1 MNDGTFYDIHMHA
14 LNLSHPYLL
23 AFIQR
28 LKIHRYLL
36 LNAILGPLASWLVG
50 KNLDK
55 IKNLLAVM
63 ENDIGSFF
71 LLMED
76 YLRKDGGTPLM
87 RDGKLHI
94 GGNVYSKVVLTPLMM
109 DFGYKDIKDNPNTYY
124 NELSRKPIVEQVVD
138 VFNGIRKYRDARP
151 DGLFEI
157 YPFLGL
163 NPRNYDLGR
172 LQTMLDK
179 YFGGYTGSREDLSS
193 NMGQFDGNIEDLGSN
208 SFAGIK
214 VYPPLGFDP
223 WPDDD
228 CERAKVRHL
237 YQYCCRQGIPITAH
251 GSEGGFVTVPKKEAK
266 RLTSIRKWERVLE
279 QPEFSGLKLNLA
291 HFPLR
296 EKFLWVFPKRKR
308 LREIL
313 RLVQEYENVYVD
325 FSNRAVDRSYY
336 LALRK
341 LIDRSSGELRAKLRS
356 RVLFGTDFTVNLMS
370 VDSYN
375 EYLGLFSD
383 NDSFS
388 DAEKN
393 EFCSVNPERFLFSG
407 SG

>member
-1 MNDGTFYDIHMHA
+1 MT
-14 LNLSHPYLL
+14 
-23 AFIQR
+23 
-28 LKIHRYLL
+28 
-36 LNAILGPLASWLVG
+36 
-50 KNLDK
+50 
-55 IKNLLAVM
+55 
-63 ENDIGSFF
+63 
-71 LLMED
+71 
-76 YLRKDGGTPLM
+76 
-87 RDGKLHI
+87 
-94 GGNVYSKVVLTPLMM
+94 
-109 DFGYKDIKDNPNTYY
+109 
-124 NELSRKPIVEQVVD
+124 D

-163 NPRNYDLGR
+163 NPRNYEMGR

-179 YFGGYTGSREDLSS
+179 YFGDYTGSHEDLSS
-193 NMGQFDGNIEDLGSN
+193 NMGQFDGNIENLGSN

-228 CERAKVRHL
+228 SGRTKVRHL
-237 YQYCCRQGIPITAH
+237 YQYCCQKGIPITAH

-266 RLTSIRKWERVLE
+266 RLSSIGKWRSVLE
-279 QPEFSGLKLNLA
+279 QPEFSRLKLNLA

-296 EKFLWVFPKRKR
+296 EKLLWVFPKRKR
-308 LREIL
+308 LGEIL
-313 RLVQEYENVYVD
+313 RLVRDHENVYVD

-336 LALRK
+336 LALRR
-341 LIDRSSGELRAKLRS
+341 LIDRSPGELRSKLKS